1 MPNWLPEAASSFAGR
16 IDSLL
21 ILITV
26 IVGVWFL
33 VAEGLLVYMALRFR
47 RREGQKA
54 AYLPARSLR
63 AMSWILVP
71 CGVIL
76 MLDLVIDAAGAP
88 VWADIKE
95 RIPPH
100 EELVRIQ
107 GEQWLWRFT
116 YAGPDGQLDTADD
129 FVTLNELRLPVDT
142 VVQFDLR
149 AKDVLHSFW
158 VPALRLK
165 QDAVPGRSIRG
176 WFEPILEGSYEVIC
190 TEICGVGHTMMK
202 GMLHV
207 VSRGEYDQWVQT
219 QLAAVQGSQGG
230 ASE

>member
-207 VSRGEYDQWVQT
+207 ASRAEYDQWVQT
-219 QLAAVQGSQGG
+219 QLAAAQGSQGG